1 MLEALASVLGRQDD
15 MLVVGSAGTIRELT
29 ELVLSSPDVA
39 IVDYHLPDGNGSD
52 ACRQIKARWPRTRVV
67 MLSGSG
73 GPNTVLSTLRAGADG
88 YVNKVERLSV
98 VVEAVRNAFAHRP
111 LLAPAQLGLMA
122 NDLRARPREAPLREP
137 LTSRELTVLK
147 SLALGRATRDI
158 ALDLGI
164 SEGTVRRHVEAIR
177 RKFGVASKLE
187 AVSAAL
193 RHRIVE
199 LPLS

>member
-1 MLEALASVLGRQDD
+1 MV
-15 MLVVGSAGTIRELT
+15 VVGSAGSVREVT
-29 ELVLSSPDVA
+29 ELVVSSLDVA
-39 IVDYHLPDGNGSD
+39 IVDYHLPDGTGAD
-52 ACRQIKARWPRTRVV
+52 ACRQIKARWPRARIV

-73 GPNTVLSTLRAGADG
+73 GPNTVLGSLRAGADG
-88 YVNKVERLSV
+88 YVNKGERLSV
-98 VVEAVRNAFAHRP
+98 VVDAVRNAFAHRP
-111 LLAPAQLGLMA
+111 IIAAAQLGQIAHDLR
-122 NDLRARPREAPLREP
+122 LRAREAPLREPPLREP

-147 SLALGRATRDI
+147 SLTLGQATRDI
-158 ALDLGI
+158 AEDLGI

-199 LPLS
+199 LPLP

>member
-1 MLEALASVLGRQDD
+1 M
-15 MLVVGSAGTIRELT
+15 
-29 ELVLSSPDVA
+29 
-39 IVDYHLPDGNGSD
+39 
-52 ACRQIKARWPRTRVV
+52 
-67 MLSGSG
+67 
-73 GPNTVLSTLRAGADG
+73 
-88 YVNKVERLSV
+88 
-98 VVEAVRNAFAHRP
+98 
-111 LLAPAQLGLMA
+111 
-122 NDLRARPREAPLREP
+122 
-137 LTSRELTVLK
+137 LK